1 MLNLIPAYSN
11 SHALIIGIDGYKTGP
26 PLKYAV
32 SDATAIAAAL
42 SDRFLFPENNVHL
55 LLDCDATRTAI
66 LDHFLSFACEGTEV
80 NDRLVVFFA
89 GHGHT
94 VKSSRGEVG
103 YLVPWDGDCGK
114 LATLIRWDELTRN
127 ADLIEAKHILFLMD
141 ACYGGSAIMRAMKP
155 GSMRF
160 LKDMLLRR
168 SRQVLTAGKADEVV
182 ADLGGPLPNHSVF
195 TGHLLEALEGK
206 AADPTGILTANGVV
220 AYVYHNVASDPGSQ
234 QTPHFGYLAG
244 DGDLIFSHGLLTEST
259 DKKKDQDP
267 LIPEEDVLTA
277 LPGVQTPDEGKAPM
291 TIVERAKDFLSEE
304 RSKIK
309 LHDLVSQKIREVLSA
324 TAEDYFSVQGRWSPE
339 EFLDRLHKYESVT
352 TELLQIQ
359 GLLGFWS
366 EPYHQAILTLA
377 PKRLAG
383 RLKIEGG
390 LTAWLSLRYYPL
402 LLLLYSGGIAA
413 VAAKKY
419 TNLRELMHTTMPDPR
434 DQRRESPLIR
444 SVARE
449 MNELTDAFKALPG
462 HDHQY
467 TPRSEYLLKLLQPL
481 LDDLLFLGA
490 DYEATFDRFEVL
502 YALEHAH
509 LYAKEDFGKMWGP
522 VGRFGWKRDA
532 FTAVTREAEQEGASW
547 APIKA
552 GLFDG
557 SIDRFKELASQYRNS
572 LGQLGLY

>member
-1 MLNLIPAYSN
+1 LKLIPRYFN
-11 SHALIIGIDGYKTGP
+11 SHALIIGINRYRTAP
-26 PLKYAV
+26 PLSYAV
-32 SDATAIAAAL
+32 SDATAIAALL
-42 SDRFLFPENNVHL
+42 SERFLFPQKNVHL
-55 LLDCDATRTAI
+55 LLEGDVTRAAI
-66 LDHFLSFACEGTEV
+66 LDRFLSFACDGTEA

-114 LATLIRWDELTRN
+114 LASLIRWDELTRN

-141 ACYGGSAIMRAMKP
+141 ACYGGLAIMRALKP

-160 LKDMLLRR
+160 LKDMLMRR

-220 AYVYHNVASDPGSQ
+220 AYVYQSVASDPGSQ

-244 DGDLIFSHGLLTEST
+244 DGDLIFSDALLTDFT
-259 DKKKDQDP
+259 DKKKSQDP
-267 LIPEEDVLTA
+267 LIPEEDVLA
-277 LPGVQTPDEGKAPM
+277 AVPGILTPDEGEALM
-291 TIVERAKDFLSEE
+291 TTAERAKDFLSEE

-309 LHDLVSQKIREVLSA
+309 LHDLVSRKIREVLSA
-324 TAEDYFSVQGRWSPE
+324 TAGDYFSAQGRWSPE
-339 EFLDRLHKYESVT
+339 EFLDRLQKYESIT

-359 GLLGFWS
+359 SLLGFWG
-366 EPYHQAILTLA
+366 EPYHETILTLA
-377 PKRLAG
+377 PKGLAA
-383 RLKIEGG
+383 RLKVEGG
-390 LTAWLSLRYYPL
+390 LTVWLALRYYPL
-402 LLLLYSGGIAA
+402 LLLLYCGGIAA
-413 VAAKKY
+413 VASKKY
-419 TNLRELMHTTMPDPR
+419 TNLRELMLTTIPDPR
-434 DQRRESPLIR
+434 EQQQPRPLVQ
-444 SVARE
+444 SVARQ

-462 HDHQY
+462 HEREY
-467 TPRSEYLLKLLQPL
+467 TPRSEYLLKILQPL

-490 DYEATFDRFEVL
+490 DYETNFDRFEVL

-509 LYAKEDFGKMWGP
+509 LHANERLGWVWGP

-532 FTAVTREAEQEGASW
+532 FTAVITEAEQEGASW
-547 APIKA
+547 APVRA
-552 GLFDG
+552 GLFNG
-557 SIDRFKELASQYRNS
+557 SMERFKEIASQY
-572 LGQLGLY
+572 GDGLNRLAWY